1 MTSLSRE
8 PRDPRMQSLKGNNCE
23 MAEPSQPARS
33 GVASGCSVTWK
44 TAPIECCK
52 YRNETRNMW
61 DEVSLKTKEF
71 SFGVSDCGQLHIQAE
86 VVDPQTVIYHIIH
99 HIHFPPKIFTLGVD
113 VFMQNMYILIEIV

>member
-8 PRDPRMQSLKGNNCE
+8 PCDPCIKSPKGNNRE
-23 MAEPSQPARS
+23 MVEPNQPARS

-61 DEVSLKTKEF
+61 NKVSSETKEF
-71 SFGVSDCGQLHIQAE
+71 SFRVRDCGQLHIQAE
-86 VVDPQTVIYHIIH
+86 LSYTSYSFFLLFYAKYV
-99 HIHFPPKIFTLGVD
+99 HF
-113 VFMQNMYILIEIV
+113 N